1 MTYTQTY
8 DQGSLFMNY
17 MNAKTYLE
25 SHRDDCIPSFALAPY
40 SAGYI
45 TERLQTRVIVAILD
59 PKTIVII
66 AGPYEQLTPVNC
78 SDGSGHFPVLA
89 AILIGLGATALVG
102 GGLIVGGRLSGN
114 EALTNIGD
122 TIISVGETAA
132 GIAMIATGVGGPF
145 GMALLGTGIGSF
157 TNGLIT
163 MSNGGSYHAGW
174 AGGQLS
180 GALSLISYFGGAIG
194 AFAGSALTDLID
206 SDYGFNQIDL
216 AKAGAS
222 AGIAFGLSWFG
233 NAVPWVD
240 IQFNKAAQ
248 FVLSYDYA
256 LLGISNSIINV
267 YWRGRQK

>member
-1 MTYTQTY
+1 M
-8 DQGSLFMNY
+8 
-17 MNAKTYLE
+17 
-25 SHRDDCIPSFALAPY
+25 
-40 SAGYI
+40 
-45 TERLQTRVIVAILD
+45 
-59 PKTIVII
+59 
-66 AGPYEQLTPVNC
+66 
-78 SDGSGHFPVLA
+78 A

-102 GGLIVGGRLSGN
+102 GGLIVGGRLSSN
-114 EALTNIGD
+114 EAVTNIGD

-145 GMALLGTGIGSF
+145 GITLLGTGIGSF

-180 GALSLISYFGGAIG
+180 GALSFIPYFGGAIG

-206 SDYGFNQIDL
+206 SDYDFNQIDL
-216 AKAGAS
+216 AKAGSS

-233 NAVPWVD
+233 NAVPWGD